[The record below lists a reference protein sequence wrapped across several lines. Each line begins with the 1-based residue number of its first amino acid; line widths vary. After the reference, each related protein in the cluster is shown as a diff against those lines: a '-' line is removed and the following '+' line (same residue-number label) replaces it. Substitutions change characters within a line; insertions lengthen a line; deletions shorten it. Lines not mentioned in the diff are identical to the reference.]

1 MALTH
6 GAGPPEH
13 RGTAV
18 APERDDT
25 PESELTPPSSE
36 VASTPSRPPTGGWR
50 LFLWRLGGLLLTLRP
65 HQWVKNVFV
74 LAPVVFAREMFVV
87 DLLVR
92 SIGAFGVFCL
102 LAGAVYTM
110 NDLVDLEGDR
120 AHPIKR
126 YRPLASGRVPL
137 VWGRRAAAGL
147 VAVSLIGAAIG
158 PWEFLVT
165 ALAYFALNVAYSFRL
180 KQVAYLDVVLIASGF
195 VLRVLAG
202 GFATHTDVSAYLTLC
217 TALLALFLGLGKRR
231 HELAGAAAGRA
242 KQRVAL
248 GGYTRRGLNWAL
260 RLTAL
265 LTIASYVAYTFDPE
279 TMSFF
284 HSRSLWWTSIFVV
297 LAVWRF
303 LSLVRSRPH
312 AESPTQEMLR
322 DGPFVAIVFSWIF
335 VVLWIVYNLEPS

>member
-1 MALTH
+1 
-6 GAGPPEH
+6 
-13 RGTAV
+13 
-18 APERDDT
+18 
-25 PESELTPPSSE
+25 
-36 VASTPSRPPTGGWR
+36 
-50 LFLWRLGGLLLTLRP
+50 
-65 HQWVKNVFV
+65 
-74 LAPVVFAREMFVV
+74 
-87 DLLVR
+87 
-92 SIGAFGVFCL
+92 VFCL

-120 AHPIKR
+120 AHPLKR
-126 YRPLASGRVPL
+126 HRPLASGRVPL
-137 VWGRRAAAGL
+137 SWGRFTAAGL

-165 ALAYFALNVAYSFRL
+165 ALAYFVLNVAYSFRL

-202 GFATHTDVSAYLTLC
+202 GFATHTDVSAYLTIC

-260 RLTAL
+260 RLTAT
-265 LTIASYVAYTFDPE
+265 LTVVSYVAYTFDPE